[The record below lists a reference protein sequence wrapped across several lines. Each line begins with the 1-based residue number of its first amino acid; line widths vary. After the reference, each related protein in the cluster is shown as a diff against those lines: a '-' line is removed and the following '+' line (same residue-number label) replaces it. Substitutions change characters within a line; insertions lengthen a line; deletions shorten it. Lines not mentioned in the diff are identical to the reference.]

1 MGGQIRLIATLKDK
15 ADIIST
21 FRLYRDVFPHLN
33 PKDIEQY
40 IIDKQMVWKYGVA
53 IQFKHYKQKR
63 KKGTFTT
70 KVGDI
75 HLMKMCKVNGGM
87 SDLVFNEWLDLLK
100 RGRIVLSVRQD
111 NHRAIK
117 FYERHN
123 FKIQSEISWG
133 KDKIKGYVMTLN
145 FDRTIYY

>member
-1 MGGQIRLIATLKDK
+1 MIATLRDY
-15 ADIIST
+15 DDVISAY
-21 FRLYRDVFPHLN
+21 RLYRNIFPHLS
-33 PKDIEQY
+33 PTDIKKSIQNKEL
-40 IIDKQMVWKYGVA
+40 IWKYGVA
-53 IQFKHYKQKR
+53 IQFKYYKQKR

-75 HLMKMCKVNGGM
+75 NLMKMCKVNGGM
-87 SDLVFNEWLDLLK
+87 SDLAFNEWLDLLK

-123 FKIQSEISWG
+123 FKIQNEISWG

>member
-1 MGGQIRLIATLKDK
+1 MIATLKDY
-15 ADIIST
+15 DDVISA
-21 FRLYRDVFPHLN
+21 FHLYRNVFPHLS
-33 PKDIEQY
+33 PTDIKKSIQNKEL
-40 IIDKQMVWKYGVA
+40 IWKYGVA
-53 IQFKHYKQKR
+53 IQFKYYKQKR

-75 HLMKMCKVNGGM
+75 HLIKMCKVNGGL
-87 SDLVFNEWLDLLK
+87 SDMAFNEWLDLLK

-123 FKIQSEISWG
+123 FNIQTEISWG
-133 KDKIKGYVMTLN
+133 KDKIKGYVMTLD
-145 FDRTIYY
+145 FDRKKK

>member
-1 MGGQIRLIATLKDK
+1 MIATLRDY
-15 ADIIST
+15 DDVISA
-21 FRLYRDVFPHLN
+21 FRLYRNVFPHLT
-33 PKDIEQY
+33 PTDIKKSIQNKEL
-40 IIDKQMVWKYGVA
+40 IWKYGVA
-53 IQFKHYKQKR
+53 IQFKYYKQKR

-75 HLMKMCKVNGGM
+75 HLIKMCKVNGGM
-87 SDLVFNEWLDLLK
+87 SDLAFNEWLDLLK

-123 FKIQSEISWG
+123 FNIQSEINWG
-133 KDKIKGYVMTLN
+133 KDKIKGYVMT
-145 FDRTIYY
+145 FDFDTIK

>member
-1 MGGQIRLIATLKDK
+1 MIATLKDY
-15 ADIIST
+15 DDVISA
-21 FRLYRDVFPHLN
+21 FHLYRNVFPHLS
-33 PKDIEQY
+33 PTDIKKSIQNKEL
-40 IIDKQMVWKYGVA
+40 IWKYGVA

-70 KVGDI
+70 KVGDV
-75 HLMKMCKVNGGM
+75 HLMKMCKVHGGM
-87 SDLVFNEWLDLLK
+87 SDLAFNEWLDLLN

-111 NHRAIK
+111 NQPALK

-123 FKIQSEISWG
+123 FYIQSEISWG

>member
-1 MGGQIRLIATLKDK
+1 MIATLRDY
-15 ADIIST
+15 DDVISAY
-21 FRLYRDVFPHLN
+21 RLYRNIFHHLS
-33 PKDIEQY
+33 PTDIKKSIQNKEL
-40 IIDKQMVWKYGVA
+40 IWKYGVA
-53 IQFKHYKQKR
+53 IQFKYYKQKR

-75 HLMKMCKVNGGM
+75 HLIKMCKVNGGL
-87 SDLVFNEWLDLLK
+87 SDMAFNEWLDLLN

-111 NHRAIK
+111 NQPALK

-123 FKIQSEISWG
+123 FNIQSEINWN
-133 KDKIKGYVMTLN
+133 KDKIKGWIMTLD

>member
-1 MGGQIRLIATLKDK
+1 MIATLRDY
-15 ADIIST
+15 DDVISA
-21 FRLYRDVFPHLN
+21 FRLYRNVFPHLT
-33 PKDIEQY
+33 PTDIKKSIQNKEL
-40 IIDKQMVWKYGVA
+40 IWKYGVA
-53 IQFKHYKQKR
+53 IQFKYYKQKR

-75 HLMKMCKVNGGM
+75 HLIKMCKVNGGL
-87 SDLVFNEWLDLLK
+87 SDLAFNEWLDLLK

-123 FKIQSEISWG
+123 FNIKSEISWG

>member
-1 MGGQIRLIATLKDK
+1 MIATLRDY
-15 ADIIST
+15 DDVISAY
-21 FRLYRDVFPHLN
+21 RLYRNIFPHLS
-33 PKDIEQY
+33 PTDIKKSIQNKEL
-40 IIDKQMVWKYGVA
+40 IWKYGVA

-70 KVGDI
+70 KVGDV

-87 SDLVFNEWLDLLK
+87 SDLAFNEWLDLLN

-111 NHRAIK
+111 NQPALK

-123 FKIQSEISWG
+123 FNIQSEMSWG

>member
-1 MGGQIRLIATLKDK
+1 MIATLKDY
-15 ADIIST
+15 DDVISA
-21 FRLYRDVFPHLN
+21 FHLYRNVFPHLS
-33 PKDIEQY
+33 PTDIKKSIQNKEL
-40 IIDKQMVWKYGVA
+40 IWKYGVA
-53 IQFKHYKQKR
+53 IQFKYYKQKR

-75 HLMKMCKVNGGM
+75 HLIKMCKVNGGL
-87 SDLVFNEWLDLLK
+87 SDMAFNEWLDLLK

-123 FKIQSEISWG
+123 FNIQTEISWNE
-133 KDKIKGYVMTLN
+133 DKIKGYVMTLD
-145 FDRTIYY
+145 FDRMKK

>member
-1 MGGQIRLIATLKDK
+1 MIATLRDY
-15 ADIIST
+15 DDVISA
-21 FRLYRDVFPHLN
+21 FRLYRNIFPHLS
-33 PKDIEQY
+33 PTDIKKSIQNKEL
-40 IIDKQMVWKYGVA
+40 IWKYGVA
-53 IQFKHYKQKR
+53 IQFKYYKQKR

-75 HLMKMCKVNGGM
+75 NLMKMCKANGGM
-87 SDLVFNEWLDLLK
+87 PDTVFNEWLDLLK

-111 NHRAIK
+111 NQPALK

-123 FKIQSEISWG
+123 FNIQSEISWG
-133 KDKIKGYVMTLN
+133 KGKIKGWIMTLD

>member
-1 MGGQIRLIATLKDK
+1 MIATLRDY
-15 ADIIST
+15 DDVISAY
-21 FRLYRDVFPHLN
+21 RLYRNIFPHLS
-33 PKDIEQY
+33 PTDIKKSIQNKEL
-40 IIDKQMVWKYGVA
+40 IWKYGVA

-75 HLMKMCKVNGGM
+75 NLMKMCKVNGGM
-87 SDLVFNEWLDLLK
+87 SDLAFNEWLDLLK

-111 NHRAIK
+111 NQPALK

-123 FKIQSEISWG
+123 FNIQSEISWG
-133 KDKIKGYVMTLN
+133 KDKIKGWIMTLD

>member
-1 MGGQIRLIATLKDK
+1 MIATLRDY
-15 ADIIST
+15 DDVISA
-21 FRLYRDVFPHLN
+21 FRLYRNVFPHLTTT
-33 PKDIEQY
+33 DIKKSIQNKEL
-40 IIDKQMVWKYGVA
+40 IWKYGVA
-53 IQFKHYKQKR
+53 IQFKYYKQKR

-75 HLMKMCKVNGGM
+75 HLIKMCKVNGGL
-87 SDLVFNEWLDLLK
+87 SDLAFNEWLDLLK

>member
-1 MGGQIRLIATLKDK
+1 MIATLRDY
-15 ADIIST
+15 DDVISAY
-21 FRLYRDVFPHLN
+21 RLYRNVFPHLT
-33 PKDIEQY
+33 PTDIKKSIQNKEL
-40 IIDKQMVWKYGVA
+40 IWKYGVA

-75 HLMKMCKVNGGM
+75 NLMKMCKVNGGM
-87 SDLVFNEWLDLLK
+87 SDLAFNEWLDLLK

-123 FKIQSEISWG
+123 FNIQSEISWG
-133 KDKIKGYVMTLN
+133 KDKIKVYVMTLN

>member
-1 MGGQIRLIATLKDK
+1 MIATLRDY
-15 ADIIST
+15 DDVISA
-21 FRLYRDVFPHLN
+21 FRLYRNVFPHLT
-33 PKDIEQY
+33 PTDIKKSIQNKEL
-40 IIDKQMVWKYGVA
+40 IWKYGVA

-75 HLMKMCKVNGGM
+75 NLMKMCKVNGGM
-87 SDLVFNEWLDLLK
+87 SDLAFNEWLDLLK
-100 RGRIVLSVRQD
+100 RGRIVLSVRQS
-111 NHRAIK
+111 NQPALK

-123 FKIQSEISWG
+123 FNIQSEISWG
-133 KDKIKGYVMTLN
+133 KGKIKGWIMTLD

>member
-1 MGGQIRLIATLKDK
+1 MIATLRDY
-15 ADIIST
+15 DDVISA
-21 FRLYRDVFPHLN
+21 FRLYRNVFPHLT
-33 PKDIEQY
+33 PTDIKKSIQNKEL
-40 IIDKQMVWKYGVA
+40 IWKYGVA

-75 HLMKMCKVNGGM
+75 NLMKMCKVNGGM
-87 SDLVFNEWLDLLK
+87 SDLAFNEWLDLLK

>member
-1 MGGQIRLIATLKDK
+1 MIATLRDY
-15 ADIIST
+15 DDVISA
-21 FRLYRDVFPHLN
+21 FQLYRNVFPHLT
-33 PKDIEQY
+33 PTDIKKSIQNKEL
-40 IIDKQMVWKYGVA
+40 IWKYGVA
-53 IQFKHYKQKR
+53 IQFKYYKQKR

-75 HLMKMCKVNGGM
+75 HLIKMCKVNGGL
-87 SDLVFNEWLDLLK
+87 SDLAFNEWLDLLK